1 MKTKSLVRIT
11 AAAAALMLVFAA
23 LPFSVIAAEVYPVNT
38 PNGYNE
44 NDYQKVR
51 VFLEITDPDGVKNGK
66 N

>member
-1 MKTKSLVRIT
+1 MRIT
-11 AAAAALMLVFAA
+11 AAATALMLVFAA
-23 LPFSVIAAEVYPVNT
+23 LPFSAIAAEAYPVKT
-38 PNGYNE
+38 SDGYNE